1 MPKRIIPI
9 ASGKGGVGK
18 TTFAVNFA
26 LALSR
31 HAPTIL
37 VDLDTGTSSVRS
49 TLAVPVQR
57 DLYHFHRK
65 ATPLFQCVTRLDAGH
80 DPGNRF
86 GNFGF
91 VAGPRH
97 YLEDLANP
105 DAEFRRR
112 LSLEINTLPADY
124 VVVDLRAGLDAN
136 VLDFLPYTNSGVLL
150 FTPQLPQA
158 TLAASEIVK
167 AILFRTLRLVFRKN
181 SEVFRLPGFSEGHEL
196 VHELINRAEDVYDDS
211 VPNLDFVLKDLRDV
225 FGDQPLLQAIEWV
238 IGDFRVHYVLN
249 MFDGVEQ
256 SHEAAVVPFVRNLTE
271 NVSRRLNLTQLGWV
285 VADPKVHRANCA
297 GRPILLEAPE
307 AERPRPAPA
316 PAQDPVFAELEA
328 LRSSVLGLDRRR
340 PPAPVRTPLAP
351 PAARP
356 RVETPSVDAL
366 LGEQLE
372 SLRSMFV
379 DRKRDNVQQN
389 FSYAVFRAL
398 NLMQPPRLPT
408 EFGMT
413 QIAPADQLVRW
424 LLRRLQRST
433 AQVTA

>member
-49 TLAVPVQR
+49 TLAVPIGR

-65 ATPLFQCVTRLDAGH
+65 ATPLFQCVTRLDGAH
-80 DPGNRF
+80 DPGHRF
-86 GNFGF
+86 ANFGF
-91 VAGPRH
+91 IAGPRH

-112 LSLEINTLPADY
+112 LALEINTLPADY

-196 VHELINRAEDVYDDS
+196 VHELLNRAEDVYDDS

-225 FGDQPLLQAIEWV
+225 FGDQPLLAAIEWV
-238 IGDFRVHYVLN
+238 IADFRVHYVLN

-256 SHEAAVVPFVRNLTE
+256 GHEAAVVPFVRNLTD

-285 VADPKVHRANCA
+285 VNDAKVHRANCA

-307 AERPRPAPA
+307 AQRARAAPA
-316 PAQDPVFAELEA
+316 AAQDPVLAELEA
-328 LRSSVLGLDRRR
+328 LRTSVLGLDRRR
-340 PPAPVRTPLAP
+340 PPVRAPLAP
-351 PAARP
+351 GATRTGPEP
-356 RVETPSVDAL
+356 PSVDAL
-366 LGEQLE
+366 LGEQLD

-379 DRKRDNVQQN
+379 DRKRDSVQQN

-413 QIAPADQLVRW
+413 QIAPAEQLVRW

-433 AQVTA
+433 AQATA